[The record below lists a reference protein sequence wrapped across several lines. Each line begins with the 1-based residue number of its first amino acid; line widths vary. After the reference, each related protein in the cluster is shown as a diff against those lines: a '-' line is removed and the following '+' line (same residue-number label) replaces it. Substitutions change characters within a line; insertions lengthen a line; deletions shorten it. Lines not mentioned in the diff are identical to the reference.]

1 MLRLFSEGR
10 IWKIENYSSASK
22 NGKRINPKVR
32 ATTSRSVLKNRSEP
46 QFQKF
51 DILDRA
57 LVARFFSPLLMR
69 ETRDFTKGQDKLNQ
83 QKRLEEQ
90 QAKIAAQIERLQK
103 AIIEEREKNYK
114 EVKAIFSK
122 IIQLCVD
129 KNIDPAVLKENLLE
143 IQSSIVKFQKEGNQS
158 GQPGI
163 KSDTESKNLKS
174 EENEREPVSS
184 ISSKS
189 ENISPGIAED
199 IAANPYHLDIISE

>member
-1 MLRLFSEGR
+1 MAQKTSE
-10 IWKIENYSSASK
+10 
-22 NGKRINPKVR
+22 
-32 ATTSRSVLKNRSEP
+32 
-46 QFQKF
+46 QKL
-51 DILDRA
+51 I
-57 LVARFFSPLLMR
+57 
-69 ETRDFTKGQDKLNQ
+69 DKLNQ

-90 QAKIAAQIERLQK
+90 QAKIAAQIEKLQK

-122 IIQLCVD
+122 IIQLCID